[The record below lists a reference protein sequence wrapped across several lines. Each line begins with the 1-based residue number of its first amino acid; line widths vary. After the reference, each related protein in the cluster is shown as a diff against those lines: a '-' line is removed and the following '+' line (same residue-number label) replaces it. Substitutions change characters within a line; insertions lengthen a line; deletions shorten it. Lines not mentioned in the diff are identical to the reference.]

1 VCRLRGVA
9 AGLLLNAIVLAGCAD
24 STTPTAVPKPVPVTP
39 DPPKITCPAAQ
50 TAQSIDGGATAVTF
64 TAPTVLNGQPP
75 VNTTCTPAAGSAFSV
90 GQRTVTCAATDA
102 LQRTDTCSFI
112 VTVVSPPKL
121 STTSFMS
128 FGDSITAGEDG
139 QNSIAPSLSVMSSR
153 FHPMV
158 LFPSSQRY
166 PQELQQLLVDRY
178 KTQSPTVSN
187 QGAPGEAASDPAA
200 LRRFTG
206 LTSSGRYS
214 VVLIMEGTNDL
225 YDRDDR
231 IVPAAIDGL
240 RKMIRDA
247 KSRSI
252 RPYLATIPPM
262 NPGACV
268 PVCRGLA
275 WSLVSGFND
284 NVRGLATAE
293 NVPLV
298 DVYQGF
304 GGNQALI
311 GPDGLHP
318 SADGYAKIAD
328 LFFSAIKQTIEV
340 SSAPGIRTLHRGTS
354 ALP

>member
-1 VCRLRGVA
+1 
-9 AGLLLNAIVLAGCAD
+9 
-24 STTPTAVPKPVPVTP
+24 
-39 DPPKITCPAAQ
+39 
-50 TAQSIDGGATAVTF
+50 
-64 TAPTVLNGQPP
+64 
-75 VNTTCTPAAGSAFSV
+75 
-90 GQRTVTCAATDA
+90 VTCVATDA
-102 LQRTDTCSFI
+102 LQRADTCSFL
-112 VTVVSPPKL
+112 VTVVNPPKL
-121 STTSFMS
+121 STTSFLA

-139 QNSIAPSLSVMSSR
+139 QNSVASSLSLMTSR
-153 FHPMV
+153 FHPFV
-158 LFPSSQRY
+158 LVPFAQRY

-178 KTQSPTVSN
+178 KTQSPTMSN

-231 IVPAAIDGL
+231 IVPAAINGL
-240 RKMIRDA
+240 RQMIRDA

-262 NPGACV
+262 NPAACV

-284 NVRGLATAE
+284 SVRTLATAE
-293 NVPLV
+293 GVPLV

-304 GGNQALI
+304 GGNLALL

-318 SADGYAKIAD
+318 AADGYAKIAD
-328 LFFSAIKQTIEV
+328 LFFAAIKQTIEV
-340 SSAPGIRTLHRGTS
+340 SSTPGVRTLHRGMS
-354 ALP
+354 AAP